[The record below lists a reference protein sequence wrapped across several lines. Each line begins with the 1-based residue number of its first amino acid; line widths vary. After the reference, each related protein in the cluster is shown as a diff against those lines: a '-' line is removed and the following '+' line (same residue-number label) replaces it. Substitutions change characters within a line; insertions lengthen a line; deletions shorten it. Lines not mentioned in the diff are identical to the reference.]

1 MTPALGRDCPS
12 PPSPQMD
19 SSYRTT
25 SLGLPLILHHHELY
39 KSFHHMSQCNNDRNK
54 VHKNAMPLN
63 HPDTVSPSSPVHG
76 KIVLVPGTKK
86 VGTAGAED
94 QGEEA
99 TMQS

>member
-1 MTPALGRDCPS
+1 
-12 PPSPQMD
+12 
-19 SSYRTT
+19 
-25 SLGLPLILHHHELY
+25 
-39 KSFHHMSQCNNDRNK
+39 
-54 VHKNAMPLN
+54 MPLN
-63 HPDTVSPSSPVHG
+63 HPDTVSPPSPVHG